1 MTDPAVAQPPET
13 VWFLVPGDLDTPTG
27 GYVYDRRIIAG
38 LRGLGVPVEHRP
50 LDARFPHPPP
60 SALAEADALLGQIP
74 EDTLAVVDGLAF
86 GAMPGPAARHGR
98 RLRLVALVHHPLA
111 EETGLPPGLAERFR
125 ASERAALRWA
135 TGIVV
140 TSPATASLLDGYGV
154 QAGRVAVVAPGT
166 DPRPAATG
174 AVNGWLNL
182 LCVGSITHR
191 KGYDV
196 LLRALATL
204 RGHTWRL
211 DCVGSLDRDPAEAER
226 LRLLRDALGLRSQV
240 YFTGALDA
248 AALAERY
255 RAADLFVL
263 ATRFEG
269 YGMVFAE
276 ALAHGLPIVSTTA
289 GAVPDTVP
297 AAAGILVHPEDPQAL
312 ASALMRLMS
321 DATLRRRIAA
331 HARAAGQALPDWG
344 HAARSFA
351 RVLEQFRHCPSPE
364 DDADD

>member
-1 MTDPAVAQPPET
+1 MSDPAAAPTPET
-13 VWFLVPGDLDTPTG
+13 LWFLVPGDLETPTG
-27 GYVYDRRIIAG
+27 GYAYDRRILEG
-38 LRGLGVPVEHRP
+38 LRGLGLAVQHRA
-50 LDARFPHPPP
+50 LDQRFPHPPP
-60 SALAEADALLGQIP
+60 AALAEAETLLAAIPDGAL
-74 EDTLAVVDGLAF
+74 TVVDGLAF
-86 GAMPGPAARHGR
+86 GAMPEPAARHGR

-111 EETGLPPGLAERFR
+111 AETGLPPALAERLR

-174 AVNGWLNL
+174 TANGWLNL

-226 LRLLRDALGLRSQV
+226 VRLLRDQLGLRNQV
-240 YFTGALDA
+240 YFTGALDDT
-248 AALAERY
+248 ALAERY

-344 HAARSFA
+344 HAARCFA
-351 RVLEQFRHCPSPE
+351 RVLEQFRHCPAPE
-364 DDADD
+364 EPPDA